1 LPLIKEADEKDK
13 EAREIKDKKKV
24 IGKKIHALI
33 EQRNKV
39 NQQIDEM
46 KEKQKTEKGDDSKV
60 QEQKKGK
67 EDRPKHPITI
77 KIDGIKSDIK
87 NLRNTKQTIKD
98 DHDAAYKAWREQLD
112 LEKKIKW
119 IKKQKAKLQRQKE
132 EQDRIAKEQAEE
144 DRIRKEKEEYEKLF
158 GKPKKYQP
166 QIDIC
171 ENLISFLGTL
181 SKTKNENENEEE
193 SHTGY
198 NAKDVEDKLAQGDW
212 KKEKVHILKSKKD
225 DENQGVQ
232 PGGGKK
238 NKKKGK
244 KNKEHA
250 KEVDTKLTLTIET
263 LGYFDQIKVS
273 PPTYGKE
280 IVDVIEKL
288 KEKRDY
294 FVKVSDDLNEG
305 KQPDEEE
312 AKNNTNE
319 LNTEEKK
326 EVAEKPK
333 GIKEKVTLE
342 DEDMFP
348 AMGGN

>member
-1 LPLIKEADEKDK
+1 
-13 EAREIKDKKKV
+13 
-24 IGKKIHALI
+24 
-33 EQRNKV
+33 
-39 NQQIDEM
+39 M
-46 KEKQKTEKGDDSKV
+46 KEKQKTEKGDDTKV
-60 QEQKKGK
+60 QEQKKSK
-67 EDRPKHPITI
+67 EDRPLHPITI
-77 KIDGIKSDIK
+77 KINGIKADIDK
-87 NLRNTKQTIKD
+87 QRAVKQTLKD

-119 IKKQKAKLQRQKE
+119 IKKKKAYLQRQKE

-181 SKTKNENENEEE
+181 SKTKNDDNEEE
-193 SHTGY
+193 LQTGY

-225 DENQGVQ
+225 DEDQGVQ

-244 KNKEHA
+244 KNKENT

-280 IVDVIEKL
+280 IHEVIEKL

-294 FVKVSDDLNEG
+294 FVKVSDDLNDG

-312 AKNNTNE
+312 AKDNTNE

-333 GIKEKVTLE
+333 GKKEKVALE